1 MEDNINLYRQYN
13 MLVKQGMK
21 KKQACDH
28 LKVKPGTIDSIRRN
42 CNLQSAHYF
51 GRRKK
56 PKKKVEPEVKETT
69 KAINPSLIKK
79 HKRKIPK
86 VNELNADKLIQ
97 NVK

>member
-1 MEDNINLYRQYN
+1 

-28 LKVKPGTIDSIRRN
+28 LKVKPGTIDIIKKN
-42 CNLQSAHYF
+42 CNLQSTHYF

-56 PKKKVEPEVKETT
+56 PKMKVGTEVKETT

-79 HKRKIPK
+79 YKRKIPN
-86 VNELNADKLIQ
+86 VNEPNADKPIQ